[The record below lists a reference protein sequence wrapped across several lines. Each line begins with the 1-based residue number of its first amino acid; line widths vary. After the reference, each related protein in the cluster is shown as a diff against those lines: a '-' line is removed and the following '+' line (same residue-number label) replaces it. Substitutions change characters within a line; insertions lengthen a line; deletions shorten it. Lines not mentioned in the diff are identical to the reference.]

1 MDREKAIRA
10 SAAALAKGA
19 SRMALT
25 RKRVLKETG
34 RAKAELGRKGVKV
47 TTQEL
52 FSRVPE
58 KTKLYRFL
66 ADNGLVRKE
75 EVSLEAMLA
84 FIAVLLLQLQR
95 LLAGYEKKERRR
107 GKKKKKK
114 RKRK

>member
-1 MDREKAIRA
+1 MDNEKAVRA
-10 SAAALAKGA
+10 SAAALARRT

-25 RKRVLKETG
+25 RKRAIKEAG
-34 RAKAELGRKGVKV
+34 RSKAELARRGVKV

-66 ADNGLVRKE
+66 ADNRMVRKE
-75 EVSLEAMLA
+75 EVSVEAMLA

-95 LLAGYEKKERRR
+95 LLAGYERKGAK
-107 GKKKKKK
+107 KKKKKK
-114 RKRK
+114 RKRR

>member
-1 MDREKAIRA
+1 MDTEKTIRN
-10 SAAALAKGA
+10 SAVALARRT

-25 RKRVLKETG
+25 RKRVIKEAG
-34 RAKAELGRKGVKV
+34 RSKAELARKGVKV

-66 ADNGLVRKE
+66 VDNKMVSKE

-95 LLAGYEKKERRR
+95 LLAGYEKKERRA
-107 GKKKKKK
+107 KKKKKK